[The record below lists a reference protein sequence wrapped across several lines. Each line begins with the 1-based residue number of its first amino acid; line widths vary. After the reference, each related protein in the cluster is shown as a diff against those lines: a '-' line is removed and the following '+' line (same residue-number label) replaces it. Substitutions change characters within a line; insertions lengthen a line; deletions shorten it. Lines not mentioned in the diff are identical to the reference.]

1 MGLAARISV
10 VLVTATGLALGTVG
24 TLPAAADQPGTTGSI
39 ECSVTRPGLPVGT
52 RIDTPVSGNV
62 TCTHSAKAGVSLSV
76 ADYVLDEFGPFN
88 GILKFNAANGDFTY
102 TPGWYAPDPVTGKRD
117 KLPEYTGTDS
127 FTVNATSADGAVSS
141 VLVPIQI
148 EAPGRSCDTKFAP
161 TTRTMFNDPSGSPA
175 KQYQMLRY
183 LLKMIDCTPAKNPDG
198 TQASIRFSFYS
209 LSYAPVQSALS
220 AAAARGVD
228 VRALTNSHSDKYPA
242 WQELAKDLGSDTTK
256 GTYATTCWQG
266 CLTPRTGPVA
276 GGPTAWY
283 AAKATTLTSN
293 SVVFSDRSLPGN
305 SRIVSYRYDF
315 GDGTFADGPGP
326 HRKDYAGRGTYRTS
340 LTVTDSAGVRHTTY
354 GNKTLPDNT
363 EPMYP
368 SMHSKIYLFSTVGT
382 GAKARRWVSGY
393 SSGNPTYYQS
403 RKGFNNLNIAVGDKT
418 LYDIFIDYENDLVAA
433 SRGEKFSDNYFRT
446 AKTPGRKSTKAPAT
460 TVHFGPQA
468 SGDINREILKS
479 IKCRYKVGKT
489 WKRTYV
495 RVSMFVFTRTG
506 VARDLW
512 RLAMRQGCRVEVVYT
527 QMSQRVRGADGKW
540 LKDSNGGPT
549 RYGAADCLATP
560 PSKVI
565 VKPATKRKPARRKV
579 VKNSMK
585 GPDGWCSGGS
595 LRGFVPVTSTGL
607 WLDRTSPFGG
617 GRLRVRMSCPVAP
630 RYNSVLKTWS
640 VTCIRPDIFTHNKVM
655 LVKGMVRGKNQRYVM
670 TGSANWSSPGL
681 RSSDELITEIQKSKK
696 LYLQYKENYKY
707 QKAVVARN
715 SAKKTKKKKSAA
727 KTFMVALSGSQQLD
741 VRGMTDEQLAGQ
753 D

>member
-1 MGLAARISV
+1 MGLAARTSV
-10 VLVTATGLALGTVG
+10 VLVTATSLALGAVG

-39 ECSVTRPGLPVGT
+39 TCQVTRPGVPVRT
-52 RIDTPVSGNV
+52 TIDTPVGGNV
-62 TCTHSAKAGVSLSV
+62 TCTHAAGAQVSLSV

-88 GILKFNAANGDFTY
+88 GILNFNTANGNFDY

-127 FTVNATSADGAVSS
+127 FTVNATSPDGASAS
-141 VLVPIQI
+141 LLVPIYI
-148 EAPGRSCDTKFAP
+148 EAPGRSCKRKFVP

-175 KQYQMLRY
+175 DQYQMLRY
-183 LLKMIDCTPAKNPDG
+183 LLDMIDCTPTKNPDG

-209 LSYAPVQSALS
+209 LSYAPVQAALS

-242 WQELAKDLGSDTTK
+242 WQELAKDLGNDTNS

-266 CLTPRTGPVA
+266 CLTPRPGPA
-276 GGPTAWY
+276 PGGPTAWY
-283 AAKATTLTSN
+283 SANATTLTSN

-305 SRIVSYRYDF
+305 NGITSWRYDF

-326 HRKDYAGRGTYRTS
+326 HQKNYAGPGTYPTS
-340 LTVTDSAGVRHTTY
+340 LTVTDAAGVSHTTY
-354 GNKTLPDNT
+354 GSKTLPDNT

-382 GAKARRWVSGY
+382 GSKARRWVSGY

-418 LYDIFIDYENDLVAA
+418 LYDIFIDYEDDLVAA
-433 SRGEKFSDNYFRT
+433 SRGEIFSANYFRS
-446 AKTPGRKSTKAPAT
+446 AKTRGNKASKAPAT
-460 TVHFGPQA
+460 TIHFGPQT
-468 SGDINREILKS
+468 SGDINREILRS
-479 IKCRYKVGKT
+479 IKCRYKVGRT
-489 WKRTYV
+489 WKRTNI

-512 RLAMRQGCRVEVVYT
+512 RLAMRQGCKVEIVYT
-527 QMSQRVRGADGKW
+527 QMSQRLRGADGNW
-540 LKDSNGGPT
+540 IVGASGEPA

-560 PSKVI
+560 PSKVV

-595 LRGFVPVTSTGL
+595 LQGSVPVTSTGL

-630 RYNSVLKTWS
+630 RFNGVLQTWS
-640 VTCIRPDIFTHNKVM
+640 VNCIRPDIFTHNKVM
-655 LVKGMVRGKNQRYVM
+655 LVKGFIRGKNQRYVM
-670 TGSANWSSPGL
+670 TGSANWSTPGL

-696 LYLQYKENYKY
+696 LYLQYKANYNY
-707 QKAVVARN
+707 QKAVVAKN
-715 SAKKTKKKKSAA
+715 SATTKKKKSA
-727 KTFMVALSGSQQLD
+727 KTYMLQLSGSQQLD
-741 VRGMTDEQLAGQ
+741 VRGLTDEQLAGQ